1 MNKIKNFIMD
11 KLRNPYNGLLYSF
24 LLMFILGI
32 TFGPRLKE
40 GTFWYE
46 LATVIRIT
54 LIIIMFVSLVR
65 IIISFFNKTKQKYD
79 NDNDGHSADK
89 KNTFHGIDV
98 YPICLIGVPIF
109 FIIITVVYHNSGPR
123 GVVNSGFSKSV
134 FVSCHNNGWDN
145 GYKIYYC
152 KRRGETFILE
162 CAGSSCDVNRLRG
175 YDE

>member
-1 MNKIKNFIMD
+1 MKRVVDFIKD
-11 KLRNPYNGLLYSF
+11 KLRNPYKGLLYSF

-32 TFGPRLKE
+32 TFGPKIKE

-65 IIISFFNKTKQKYD
+65 IIILFFNKTKQKSDDD
-79 NDNDGHSADK
+79 NNNHSAK
-89 KNTFHGIDV
+89 TKYTFHGIDL

-109 FIIITVVYHNSGPR
+109 FIIITVVYHTTGPR
-123 GVVNSGFSKSV
+123 GIVNSGFSKSV

-162 CAGSSCDVNRLRG
+162 CAGSSCNVNRLRG